1 MKLLAVLNGAV
12 FIIFFPLWK
21 FFSMSLWA
29 NANFQIQQS
38 PWDLTRANLQLD
50 LTIWSRT
57 LPPPPPLPHLVHLR
71 IAPIRL
77 SIKIIML
84 QRKYKNDIRM
94 EECHRRNIR
103 FDFEFKST
111 LLHWV
116 RGFSRHYLG
125 SNIFEILGH
134 ITHYIISLQNEIS
147 RFSPY
152 KRGRSE
158 YTKSFLTLPWK
169 SKGLFLIRNFMKVW
183 ISGKASKQR

>member
-1 MKLLAVLNGAV
+1 MILR
-12 FIIFFPLWK
+12 
-21 FFSMSLWA
+21 A

-38 PWDLTRANLQLD
+38 PWDLTRANLQLF
-50 LTIWSRT
+50 S
-57 LPPPPPLPHLVHLR
+57 PPPPPHLVHLR

-94 EECHRRNIR
+94 QECHRRNIR
-103 FDFEFKST
+103 FDFPRFYT
-111 LLHWV
+111 WV

-152 KRGRSE
+152 KRGLSE

-169 SKGLFLIRNFMKVW
+169 SKGLFLIRNFMIVR
-183 ISGKASKQR
+183 ISCKASKQRS